1 MKAEDNELVRIGT
14 FQTTGTN
21 YTEML
26 NHARAV
32 TAELLYGS
40 GFDYIVTLEIISLSG
55 TKFTGQVTIRG
66 HSHERSFG
74 LIGTA
79 SEYSDGEGEG

>member
-1 MKAEDNELVRIGT
+1 MLEDNELVRIGT

-21 YTEML
+21 YMEML
-26 NHARAV
+26 NYAKAIV
-32 TAELLYGS
+32 AELLYGS

-55 TKFTGQVTIRG
+55 TRFTGQVTIRG
-66 HSHERSFG
+66 YSQDKSFG

-79 SEYSDGEGEG
+79 YAYYDRRRD